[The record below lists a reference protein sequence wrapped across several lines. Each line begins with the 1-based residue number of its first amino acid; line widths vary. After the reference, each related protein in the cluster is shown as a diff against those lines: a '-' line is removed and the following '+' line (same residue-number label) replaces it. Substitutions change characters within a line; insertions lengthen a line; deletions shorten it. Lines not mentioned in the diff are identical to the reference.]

1 MRMLVIIAGLGMA
14 FMLYALFHFVR
25 ESARTRMA
33 RHQRPGAGTSKDTP
47 EKFAGVA
54 GRVRAIDSVRK
65 PLSRAEKAFAHDGN
79 GGERVL
85 VRRDWN

>member
-1 MRMLVIIAGLGMA
+1 MPMLVIIAGLGMA
-14 FMLYALFHFVR
+14 FLLYALFQFFR

-33 RHQRPGAGTSKDTP
+33 RHQKPGARTSKETP
-47 EKFAGVA
+47 EKFAVGA

-79 GGERVL
+79 GGDRVL